1 MMREKNWS
9 YDWLENPEV
18 FGVNRVE
25 AHSDHRYYRSRE
37 EMEQGGEGSFRTS
50 LNGTWRFSYAGN
62 LEEIPE
68 GFYQEEFDLS
78 GMGAIQVPGHMELQ
92 GHGQKQ
98 YINTM
103 YPWDGQDELRPPYIS
118 KKNCSVGC
126 YVKEFTLP
134 ADWDGKRVFVSFQGV
149 ETAFYVWCNGE
160 FVGYGEDSF
169 TPTEFELTQFLRRC
183 EEEICQP
190 GTEAKGRGDGDGAS
204 AVNRLAVEVH
214 KRSNA
219 SWIEDQDFFR
229 FSGIFREVFLYA
241 IPDVHIRDLFVKAGL
256 KEDYQT
262 GTLELETALSV
273 SEEWVKELEEKAA
286 GAGVTEEAWEKNS
299 AWGAV
304 IRAELYDPEGRLLL
318 ELPTESHVF
327 RGSGRFSL
335 STLTGEGGIPQVKT
349 WSAEIP
355 NLYQLVLTV
364 LDKASGEVLEV
375 ISQKVGFRRFEMK
388 NKVMYLNGKRLLFK
402 GVNRHEFDLYR
413 GRAVTEED
421 MLWDIRFMKQN
432 NINAVRTCHYPNQS
446 RWYELC
452 DEYGVYLMD
461 ETNLESHGSW
471 QKMGACEPSWNV
483 PGSLPEWKACVVD
496 RAKSMLERDKN
507 HSSILIWSCGNESYA
522 GEDILAMS
530 RFFHER
536 DDSRLV
542 HYEGVF
548 WNREFDEISDME
560 SRMYAKPAE
569 IEEYL
574 QREPGKP
581 YISCEYMHAMG
592 NSLGGMKKYTDL
604 ERYDLYQ
611 GGFIWDYIDQSLPFT
626 DCDGKEIHGYGG
638 DYGDRPTDYQF
649 CGNGIIYCDRTV
661 SPKVQEVKFLYQDL
675 KLTADREKVVIR
687 NDARFSDTSRYQFTY
702 QLLREGRLIWEK
714 PFDALVSAMEEK
726 AFTLE
731 EVGLTELFGLL
742 EKASEGGEYTY
753 RVLAVLKEDTL
764 WAEAGFEMAFGET
777 TEYVEGQKEG
787 SCAGEAGGHQGQME
801 ISEGPSQKEESKDQ
815 SPMEDSGRKNLEE
828 NPGLDENPGK
838 DCRLWVVHGD
848 INLGVHGKDFTVLFS
863 RQDGGIVSLRQGE
876 KEWITRPPMPTYW
889 RATTDNDRGNGFSVK
904 SHIWMSAGMF
914 VGYQNTD
921 MEVLEEENRVTVSF
935 TYGLI
940 TTPAAKTKVTYV
952 VTSEGKIQVEARFFG
967 KKGLPELPAFGMRF
981 RLPGRVREFSWY
993 GYGPEEC
1000 YPDRMNGARLGVY
1013 SSTPEESLSPYLVP
1027 QECGCRMGC
1036 RWLSV
1041 EDQDGYQLMFQA
1053 ESGEGTEAG
1062 QTGQRKI
1069 RESFMAS
1076 VLPYTAQELELA
1088 AHWDEL
1094 PSPQYTNVCIYS
1106 AMRGI
1111 GGDDSWGAPVY
1122 PEYCISGE
1130 EEQRV
1135 AFTIAFRGKA

>member
-1 MMREKNWS
+1 MEWS

-18 FGVNRVE
+18 FGVNRVK
-25 AHSDHRYYRSRE
+25 AHSDHRFYGSRE
-37 EMEQGGEGSFRTS
+37 EMEQGGEGSFYTS
-50 LNGTWRFSYAGN
+50 LNGTWRFAYAGN
-62 LEEIPE
+62 RRERPE
-68 GFYQEEFDLS
+68 GFYRAEYDLS
-78 GMGAIQVPGHMELQ
+78 GMGTIEVPGHMELQ

-103 YPWDGQDELRPPYIS
+103 YPWDGQDELRPPRIS
-118 KKNCSVGC
+118 GENCPVGC
-126 YVKEFTLP
+126 YVREFTLKE
-134 ADWDGKRVFVSFQGV
+134 DWEGKRVFVSFQGV

-169 TPTEFELTQFLRRC
+169 TPTEFDLTPFLRWRT
-183 EEEICQP
+183 EDGERP
-190 GTEAKGRGDGDGAS
+190 GDKSGTCGDGDGAQ

-214 KRSNA
+214 KRSSA

-241 IPDVHIRDLFVKAGL
+241 VPDVHIRDLFVKAGL
-256 KEDYQT
+256 EEDYQT
-262 GTLELETALSV
+262 GTLEIEAALSV
-273 SEEWVKELEEKAA
+273 SESWEKELEEKAA
-286 GAGVTEEAWEKNS
+286 KAGVTEKEWERNS
-299 AWGAV
+299 DYGAM
-304 IRAELYDPEGRLLL
+304 IQMELFDPDGMLLM
-318 ELPTESHVF
+318 ELPTNGHVF
-327 RGSGRFSL
+327 RGSGSFSL
-335 STLTGEGGIPQVKT
+335 ATLKGQGGIPDVKA
-349 WSAEIP
+349 WSGETP
-355 NLYQLVLTV
+355 NLYRLVITV
-364 LDKASGEVLEV
+364 LDKSSGEVMEV
-375 ISQKVGFRRFEMK
+375 ISQRVGFRRFEMK
-388 NKVMYLNGKRLLFK
+388 DKVMHLNGKRLIFK
-402 GVNRHEFDLYR
+402 GVNRHEFNLYR

-421 MLWDIRFMKQN
+421 MLWDIRFMKQH

-452 DEYGVYLMD
+452 DEYGIYLMD

-471 QKMGACEPSWNV
+471 QKMSVCEPSWNV
-483 PGSLPEWKACVVD
+483 PGSLPEWKECVVD

-507 HSSILIWSCGNESYA
+507 HPSILIWSCGNESYA

-574 QREPGKP
+574 LDHPGKP

-611 GGFIWDYIDQSLPFT
+611 GGFIWDYIDQSLPYF

-649 CGNGIIYCDRTV
+649 CGNGIVYCDRTI
-661 SPKVQEVKFLYQDL
+661 SPKVQEVKFLYQDV
-675 KLTADREKVVIR
+675 KITADRKQVVIR
-687 NDARFSDTSRYQFTY
+687 NDARFTDTFGYQFRY
-702 QLLREGRLIWEK
+702 QLLREGRLLFEK
-714 PFDALVSAMEEK
+714 PFDAVVPPMEER
-726 AFTLE
+726 AF
-731 EVGLTELFGLL
+731 LL
-742 EKASEGGEYTY
+742 EDVGITEVSEQIRADLEGGEYTY
-753 RVLAVLKEDTL
+753 RVLAVLKEDTF

-777 TEYVEGQKEG
+777 TEQVEDRKE
-787 SCAGEAGGHQGQME
+787 SREAGKAVEKGREAGKTME
-801 ISEGPSQKEESKDQ
+801 ESRETENVGGAQSQKHR
-815 SPMEDSGRKNLEE
+815 MR
-828 NPGLDENPGK
+828 
-838 DCRLWVVHGD
+838 VVHGD
-848 INLGVHGKDFTVLFS
+848 INLGVHGDTFSVLFS
-863 RQDGGIVSLRQGE
+863 RQDGGIVSLRQDG

-914 VGYQNTD
+914 VGYHNTD
-921 MEVLEEENRVTVSF
+921 MEVLEEENQVTVSF

-940 TTPAAKTKVTYV
+940 TAPAAETKVTYV
-952 VTSEGKIQVEARFFG
+952 VTPEGKIQVEARFFG
-967 KKGLPELPAFGMRF
+967 KKGLPELPVFGMRF
-981 RLPGRVREFSWY
+981 RLPGRIREFSWY
-993 GYGPEEC
+993 GYGPKEC

-1013 SSTPEESLSPYLVP
+1013 SSTPEKNLSPYLVP

-1036 RWLSV
+1036 RWLAV
-1041 EDQDGYQLMFQA
+1041 EDEEGHQLIFQA
-1053 ESGEGTEAG
+1053 KDREAG
-1062 QTGQRKI
+1062 AAQAGQGTARD
-1069 RESFMAS
+1069 SFIAS

-1106 AMRGI
+1106 AMRGV

-1135 AFTIAFRGKA
+1135 AFTIVCGGDTHGRFH